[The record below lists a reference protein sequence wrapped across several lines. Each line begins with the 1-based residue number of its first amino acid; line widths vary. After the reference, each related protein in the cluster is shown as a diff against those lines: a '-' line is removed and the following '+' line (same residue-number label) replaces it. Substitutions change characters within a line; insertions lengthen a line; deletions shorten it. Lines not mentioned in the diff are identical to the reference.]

1 MLHAFQKKSKQGI
14 ATPQAEIELIK
25 RCLKQAE
32 QLHKAC
38 SENRRCRKTM
48 KKVNYVRSSG
58 NVFADLELPD
68 AEEWLLKA
76 QLAVQIRRFI
86 EQKDWT
92 QAETAEIIG
101 LDQPKVSNLLRGRLA
116 GFSVDRLLSILNR
129 LGHNV
134 EVRISAKEYDPDEA
148 QTLVTVT

>member
-1 MLHAFQKKSKQGI
+1 
-14 ATPQAEIELIK
+14 
-25 RCLKQAE
+25 
-32 QLHKAC
+32 
-38 SENRRCRKTM
+38 M
-48 KKVNYVRSSG
+48 KKVNYTHSSG

-68 AEEWLLKA
+68 AEERLLKA

-101 LDQPKVSNLLRGRLA
+101 LDQPKVSNLLSGRLA
-116 GFSVDRLLSILNR
+116 GFSVDRLLNILNR

-148 QTLVTVT
+148 QTLVTVN